1 MQLVIVIV
9 SKYKHRSKGE
19 KMLTEGEAGKNILF
33 LTRIWS
39 LQNKKQMVNCFSL
52 RPSLRP
58 LEWGLGYFKTA

>member
-1 MQLVIVIV
+1 MQLVIMIV

-33 LTRIWS
+33 LTCIWS
-39 LQNKKQMVNCFSL
+39 LQNKKQMVNCYL
-52 RPSLRP
+52 RFSLRP